1 MKLCNNV
8 AKCCRI
14 KDERL
19 WFRFLIQKQNGNV
32 FSLCYCLPSFFLL
45 TGLDWNGVT
54 RYQGTTISSL
64 REPWA
69 KNGSSL
75 SLSLSL
81 SKNGHRRRPLPNM
94 WAFLLWF
101 FPSWSVFTG
110 FLPSFFLGYYGF
122 FRVLPRFCLG
132 LLGCTGLYIV
142 LLGYFWAC
150 IGFSLG
156 FT

>member
-1 MKLCNNV
+1 MLQNV
-8 AKCCRI
+8 VESKMSVYDFVSWYKNRMETCSRCVTVYR
-14 KDERL
+14 
-19 WFRFLIQKQNGNV
+19 V
-32 FSLCYCLPSFFLL
+32 FFLL

-94 WAFLLWF
+94 RAFLLWF
-101 FPSWSVFTG
+101 FPSWPVFTG